1 MPPAPVPV
9 AGVSV
14 WLVLGSIVL
23 ACHGYSRVYSDM
35 PLYARCML
43 GTMRKQPRRSFVEGG
58 LQKQA
63 DGDYLVFYGG
73 LSAISFIILSSA
85 PQKLVE
91 CRKSRNFGKI
101 MRSTRQVYEPVYAG
115 HDIIGARRFTSAPPP
130 RKKRRRRQTTCS
142 AVRNALCNAW
152 AGAYFATSTTAV
164 PASTCASAS
173 AVMVTLAYSAVLDTA
188 STTQSGCPAA
198 AISLRS
204 ILIMGSPA
212 FTWSPCF
219 T

>member
-1 MPPAPVPV
+1 MGIYTPLERVLYSMGTSFVPPAPAPV

-23 ACHGYSRVYSDM
+23 ACHGHSRVYDDM

-63 DGDYLVFYGG
+63 DGDYLVLYGD

-115 HDIIGARRFTSAPPP
+115 HDIIGARWFTSAPPP
-130 RKKRRRRQTTCS
+130 RKKTAPQANHLQRRSKRT
-142 AVRNALCNAW
+142 
-152 AGAYFATSTTAV
+152 
-164 PASTCASAS
+164 
-173 AVMVTLAYSAVLDTA
+173 M
-188 STTQSGCPAA
+188 
-198 AISLRS
+198 
-204 ILIMGSPA
+204 
-212 FTWSPCF
+212 
-219 T
+219 

>member
-1 MPPAPVPV
+1 
-9 AGVSV
+9 
-14 WLVLGSIVL
+14 
-23 ACHGYSRVYSDM
+23 
-35 PLYARCML
+35 ML
-43 GTMRKQPRRSFVEGG
+43 GTMRKQRRRSFVEGG

-101 MRSTRQVYEPVYAG
+101 MEHSQVYEPVYAG
-115 HDIIGARRFTSAPPP
+115 HDIIGHTVHKRTAPAQ
-130 RKKRRRRQTTCS
+130 KNGAAGETTCS